1 MFRLLPQ
8 VLLFDFC
15 LRPKRTVRLS
25 STSWRP
31 TGNRQHEE
39 EQQQQQQV
47 HARSSTQ
54 VACRKFELAVEKWKP
69 RVVASSCGPPS
80 NRCEACASL
89 VLRDGVASRQGVGRV
104 GQGRTGQHRAGD
116 LPPMQ
121 VVYLVLKQKQLYCL
135 IYFAIA
141 CSLRSLLHYASV
153 CVCEAL
159 ACGCVTLCFVV

>member
-15 LRPKRTVRLS
+15 LRQRLRPKRTVRLS

-31 TGNRQHEE
+31 TGNRQQE
-39 EQQQQQQV
+39 QQQV
-47 HARSSTQ
+47 HARCSTQ

-89 VLRDGVASRQGVGRV
+89 VLRDGVASRQG
-104 GQGRTGQHRAGD
+104 RTGQDRASQGN

-135 IYFAIA
+135 IYFVIA

-153 CVCEAL
+153 CV
-159 ACGCVTLCFVV
+159 

>member
-31 TGNRQHEE
+31 TGNRQQDEE
-39 EQQQQQQV
+39 EQQQQV
-47 HARSSTQ
+47 HARSPTQ

-89 VLRDGVASRQGVGRV
+89 VLRDGVASRQGVGRA
-104 GQGRTGQHRAGD
+104 GQGSTGQGN

-135 IYFAIA
+135 IYFVIA
-141 CSLRSLLHYASV
+141 CSLQSLLHYASV
-153 CVCEAL
+153 CMCVCELVCESPLHVGA
-159 ACGCVTLCFVV
+159 